1 MCYDVAV
8 KLTSDI
14 QNLSY
19 FVKISL
25 IILLKKTTEKQ
36 QHTIKE
42 IWIMH
47 SHVYVK
53 RREAEE
59 VLVAL
64 LTCVVLLAFC
74 LSSVSSQVL
83 S

>member
-8 KLTSDI
+8 KLTSDL

-19 FVKISL
+19 FVEISL
-25 IILLKKTTEKQ
+25 IILLKNYRKTAT
-36 QHTIKE
+36 HTIKE
-42 IWIMH
+42 IWIMDP
-47 SHVYVK
+47 HVHVK
-53 RREAEE
+53 RREADE

-64 LTCVVLLAFC
+64 LTCVALLAFC